1 MAKGIPINHLE
12 FINAVAKGETQETAY
27 TTTIGNNN
35 TTTSTARAQASKLA
49 KRYALQIQEAKENI
63 SKVITQANES
73 KVAQKALKEILSVA
87 EVDSILCESIINPE
101 SEVGKLMAIDK
112 YYKRFGHNAP
122 LKQAQTNVDGE
133 DVPTTFV
140 FNHNGVD
147 PVKE

>member
-1 MAKGIPINHLE
+1 MAKPISAKHQE
-12 FINAVAKGETQETAY
+12 FINLVARGQNQTEAYKVTCGNIAVTSNVAKVKGSQ
-27 TTTIGNNN
+27 
-35 TTTSTARAQASKLA
+35 LA
-49 KRYALQIQEAKENI
+49 KRYAIEIEEAIKNI

-87 EVDSILCESIINPE
+87 EVDSILCESITNPE